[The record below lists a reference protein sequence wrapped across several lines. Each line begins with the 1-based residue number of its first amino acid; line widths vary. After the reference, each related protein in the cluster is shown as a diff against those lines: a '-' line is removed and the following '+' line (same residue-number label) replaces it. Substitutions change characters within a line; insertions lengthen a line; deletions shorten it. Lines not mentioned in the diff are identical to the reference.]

1 MGIRRPPRC
10 CDKRLLCSQ
19 PPPSTPLPFR
29 EWLWLCLDLA
39 SLRHTWPH
47 HPALSLLFPI
57 SFYTLNW
64 GPYTMRAP
72 HQCSCYMSRVVGES
86 TRMSLRLSLATFFQL
101 FLVLLHLQ
109 AQGKSPQRPIR
120 PGDLSAGLWL
130 SSLAA
135 SVIVEAGVEMRPPS
149 AWTPELQEG
158 TARCQ
163 PTIISQERYLGHF
176 LLWGSGVV
184 VLLLPYNLAY
194 PDDMAFPVFVNFSVS
209 QYCIN
214 FSHPVFSW
222 SIQDMVCILFFPIF
236 LPYYSSLFLL
246 TWRRRWHPTPVL
258 LPGKSYGRRSL
269 VGCSP
274 WGR

>member
-1 MGIRRPPRC
+1 
-10 CDKRLLCSQ
+10 
-19 PPPSTPLPFR
+19 
-29 EWLWLCLDLA
+29 
-39 SLRHTWPH
+39 
-47 HPALSLLFPI
+47 
-57 SFYTLNW
+57 
-64 GPYTMRAP
+64 
-72 HQCSCYMSRVVGES
+72 
-86 TRMSLRLSLATFFQL
+86 MSLWLSLATFLQL

-109 AQGKSPQRPIR
+109 AQGKTPLRLIR

-149 AWTPELQEG
+149 AWTPKLQEG
-158 TARCQ
+158 TAHCQ

-184 VLLLPYNLAY
+184 VLLLPYNLEY

-236 LPYYSSLFLL
+236 LLYYPSLFLL
-246 TWRRRWHPTPVL
+246 TWRGWWHPTPVL
-258 LPGKSYGRRSL
+258 LPGKSHGWRSL

-274 WGR
+274 WGREESDTTERLHFHFSLSCIGEGNGNPLQYSFILFFFFILFF